1 MQHYQPRAAVALAGC
16 CAFMDLY
23 SPQALLPMLAREFNA
38 GVTDVGLL
46 ISATSFAVALIA
58 PFSGT
63 VADVLGRKRV
73 IISAMFVLVA
83 PMALI
88 GLAADLHAMI
98 FWRFMQGLLLP
109 PIFAVTVAY
118 VSEEFSSAEAVTVT
132 GIFMSGSAIGG
143 FLGRFLTGVLAQ
155 ALDWRS
161 AFLILAGLTLV
172 CAGGVAALLPRERHF
187 VRAEN
192 LSRSFRQML
201 RHMRNK
207 RLLGTYGIGFSVLFS
222 FIVTF
227 TYVNFRLAAPP
238 FNLSTAALGSIFVTY
253 LLSAVVT
260 PWVGHAVQR
269 LGRRRV
275 AFVTVAIWVVGLLL
289 TLAPSLPVI
298 IVGLALAAACGTTYQ
313 TMSTSFVAQ
322 TAGEGRSAAVG
333 LYVTSF
339 YLGGSVG
346 GVLPGLTWAWAGWP
360 GAVAMVLV
368 ILVFVTTMVALYWPG
383 KTLA

>member
-1 MQHYQPRAAVALAGC
+1 MHYFRPRVAVALVGC

-73 IISAMFVLVA
+73 IASAMFVLVV
-83 PMALI
+83 PMTLI
-88 GLAADLHAMI
+88 ALAADLHAMI

-109 PIFAVTVAY
+109 PIFAVTIAY
-118 VSEEFSSAEAVTVT
+118 ISEEFSGTEAVTVT
-132 GIFMSGSAIGG
+132 GIFTSGSSIGG
-143 FLGRFLTGVLAQ
+143 FLGRFLTGVLTEAFG
-155 ALDWRS
+155 WRT
-161 AFLILAGLTLV
+161 AFMILAALTLL
-172 CAGGVAALLPRERHF
+172 CAAGVVVLLPREQRF

-192 LSRSFRQML
+192 LRRSFRQML
-201 RHMRNK
+201 RHLRNR
-207 RLLGTYGIGFSVLFS
+207 RLLGTFGIGFSVLFS
-222 FIVTF
+222 FVAIF

-238 FNLSTAALGSIFVTY
+238 FNLSSAALGAIFVTY
-253 LLSAVVT
+253 LLGAAVT
-260 PWVGHAVQR
+260 PWIGHAVQR
-269 LGRRRV
+269 LGRRAI
-275 AFVTVAIWVVGLLL
+275 AFVTVVIWAAGLLL
-289 TLAPSLPVI
+289 TLAPPLIAI
-298 IVGLALAAACGTTYQ
+298 IIGLALAAACGITYQ

-346 GVLPGLTWAWAGWP
+346 GVLPGLTWTYAGYP
-360 GAVAMVLV
+360 GAVGMVLV
-368 ILVFVTTMVALYWPG
+368 ILLFVTLMAGLYWPP
-383 KTLA
+383 KPR

>member
-1 MQHYQPRAAVALAGC
+1 MNVYFRPRAAVALVGC

-73 IISAMFVLVA
+73 ITSAMFVLVI
-83 PMALI
+83 PMTLI

-109 PIFAVTVAY
+109 PIFAVTIAY
-118 VSEEFSSAEAVTVT
+118 VSEEFGSAEAVTVT
-132 GIFMSGSAIGG
+132 GIFTSGSAIGG
-143 FLGRFLTGVLAQ
+143 FLGRFLTGVLTE
-155 ALDWRS
+155 ALGWRS
-161 AFLILAGLTLV
+161 AFLILAALTLL
-172 CAGGVAALLPRERHF
+172 CAAGVVVLLPRERRF

-192 LSRSFRQML
+192 LGRSFRQML
-201 RHMRNK
+201 RHLRNR

-222 FIVTF
+222 FIATF
-227 TYVNFRLAAPP
+227 TFVNFRLAAPP

-253 LLSAVVT
+253 LLSAAVT
-260 PWVGHAVQR
+260 PWIGHAVQR
-269 LGRRRV
+269 LGRRRI
-275 AFVTVAIWVVGLLL
+275 AFVTVTIWVAGVLL
-289 TLAPSLPVI
+289 TLAPSLIAI
-298 IVGLALAAACGTTYQ
+298 IIGLALAAACGTTYQ

-346 GVLPGLTWAWAGWP
+346 GVLPGLTWTYAGYP

-368 ILVFVTTMVALYWPG
+368 ILTFVALMAGLYWPA
-383 KTLA
+383 KVQ

>member
-1 MQHYQPRAAVALAGC
+1 MHYVRPRVAVALVGC

-73 IISAMFVLVA
+73 IASAMFVLVI
-83 PMALI
+83 PMTLI
-88 GLAADLHAMI
+88 ALAADLHAMI
-98 FWRFMQGLLLP
+98 VWRFMQGLLLP
-109 PIFAVTVAY
+109 PIFAVTIAY
-118 VSEEFSSAEAVTVT
+118 ISEEFSGTEAVTVT
-132 GIFMSGSAIGG
+132 GIFTSGSSIGG
-143 FLGRFLTGVLAQ
+143 FIGRFLTGVLTEAFG
-155 ALDWRS
+155 WRT
-161 AFLILAGLTLV
+161 AFMILAVLTLL
-172 CAGGVAALLPRERHF
+172 CAAGVVVLLPREQRF

-192 LSRSFRQML
+192 LGRSFRQML
-201 RHMRNK
+201 RHLRNR
-207 RLLGTYGIGFSVLFS
+207 RLLGTFGIGFSVLFS
-222 FIVTF
+222 FVAIF

-238 FNLSTAALGSIFVTY
+238 FNLSSAALGAIFVTY
-253 LLSAVVT
+253 LLGAAVT
-260 PWVGHAVQR
+260 PWIGHAVQR
-269 LGRRRV
+269 LGRRAI
-275 AFVTVAIWVVGLLL
+275 AFVTVVIWAAGLLL
-289 TLAPSLPVI
+289 TLAPPLFAI
-298 IVGLALAAACGTTYQ
+298 IIGLALAAACGITYQ

-346 GVLPGLTWAWAGWP
+346 GVLPGLTWTYAGYP
-360 GAVAMVLV
+360 GAVGMVLV
-368 ILVFVTTMVALYWPG
+368 ILLFVTLMAGLYWPP
-383 KTLA
+383 KPR